1 MKTPWLVNKRWTS
14 ANLRWSDKRKK
25 NIPGG
30 RRQILAGGERW
41 TNVGNFPP
49 LEFLG
54 LLLGEAASQP
64 ASSCWVLTHINTR
77 LIFRTMSIPYIHLH

>member
-54 LLLGEAASQP
+54 LLLGEAASQQ
-64 ASSCWVLTHINTR
+64 AAVGYLRILVLEYI
-77 LIFRTMSIPYIHLH
+77 LYLMS